1 MKQAESP
8 MCTNNR
14 VTLNFALH
22 VHSHSYIA
30 RMTSFLLQRLCKVNI
45 GLKYEDTVGSFAC
58 SPRALSVL
66 QAMESWVEP
75 GNEAR

>member
-1 MKQAESP
+1 MHIHIA
-8 MCTNNR
+8 
-14 VTLNFALH
+14 
-22 VHSHSYIA
+22 IA

-66 QAMESWVEP
+66 QAMDSWVQP